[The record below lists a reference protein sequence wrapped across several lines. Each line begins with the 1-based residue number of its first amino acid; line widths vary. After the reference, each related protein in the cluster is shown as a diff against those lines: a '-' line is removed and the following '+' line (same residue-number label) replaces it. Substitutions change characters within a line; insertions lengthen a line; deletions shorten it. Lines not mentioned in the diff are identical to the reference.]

1 MIKRYV
7 EENDIERP
15 EDLMIR
21 GLPKKADLKQP
32 IINGIDRR
40 IPLDELAESNG
51 LEFNE
56 LLDVIEAMVHAGM
69 KINIDYFI
77 SEIMDEDSENEIFE
91 YFKESESGDVDT
103 AVEEL
108 GNDFTEDEI
117 RLVRIK
123 FLSELGN

>member
-1 MIKRYV
+1 
-7 EENDIERP
+7 
-15 EDLMIR
+15 MIR